1 VRKNVQVGVENM
13 TEQSSDTTH
22 LPVVMTTAQATQ
34 VSAVTSSSSR
44 GKDFYFGCA
53 VIIIGVVGTAANTLV
68 LYAIVAS
75 KQHRKHVMILNQNI
89 LDLVGSFLLVVTYA
103 LKISNI
109 YLRGS
114 IGYWL
119 CMMLISENL
128 LWCALEVTMLPVL
141 KMCRRSL
148 QPDY

>member
-1 VRKNVQVGVENM
+1 
-13 TEQSSDTTH
+13 
-22 LPVVMTTAQATQ
+22 
-34 VSAVTSSSSR
+34 
-44 GKDFYFGCA
+44 
-53 VIIIGVVGTAANTLV
+53 
-68 LYAIVAS
+68 
-75 KQHRKHVMILNQNI
+75 MILNQNI

>member
-1 VRKNVQVGVENM
+1 MRKNVQVGVENM

>member
-1 VRKNVQVGVENM
+1 M